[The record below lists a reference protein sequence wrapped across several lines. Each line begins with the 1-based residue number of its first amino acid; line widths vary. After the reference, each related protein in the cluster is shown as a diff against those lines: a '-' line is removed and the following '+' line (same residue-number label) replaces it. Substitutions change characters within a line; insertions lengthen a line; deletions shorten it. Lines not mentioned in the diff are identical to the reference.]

1 MPASQI
7 LCERLKEL
15 ENVLGCSPEEMAKMG
30 ECSRA
35 TYYRYR
41 NGKSVPDLL
50 FLNNILKN
58 EKKVNTEWLL
68 KGEEP
73 ILKGSRDNGYNTSS
87 ADPIRFL
94 NLPLHK
100 MAPSEKGGEGKL
112 EMQQLEN
119 PSYTLPLCNTFVEDV
134 INPDSKQ
141 LMAVIVQC
149 DSMSPDIKPGSLIV
163 VNTEKKDPSNDG
175 IFMVRFDDEIRMKL
189 IQRLPSQKLLLST
202 INDKFKSIQLDLGE
216 ENFEIIGRIIW
227 RGSSV

>member
-7 LCERLKEL
+7 LCDRLQEL
-15 ENVLGCSPEEMAKMG
+15 ERVLGCSPQEMAEMG

-50 FLNNILKN
+50 FLNNILNN
-58 EKKVNTEWLL
+58 ETRVNTEWLL
-68 KGEEP
+68 KGEKP
-73 ILKGSRDNGYNTSS
+73 VLKGSCEDGENKSS
-87 ADPIRFL
+87 ADPIRFI

-112 EMQQLEN
+112 KMQQLDN
-119 PSYTLPLCNTFVEDV
+119 PSYTLPLCNTFVEHV

-141 LMAVIVQC
+141 LIAVIVQC
-149 DSMSPDIKPGSLIV
+149 DSMSPNIKPGSLIV

-175 IFMVRFDDEIRMKL
+175 IFLVRFDDEIRIKL
-189 IQRLPSQKLLLST
+189 IQRLPSKKVLLST
-202 INDKFKSIQLDLGE
+202 INDKFEPLKLDLSAD
-216 ENFEIIGRIIW
+216 NFEIIGRIIW
-227 RGSSV
+227 RGSAV